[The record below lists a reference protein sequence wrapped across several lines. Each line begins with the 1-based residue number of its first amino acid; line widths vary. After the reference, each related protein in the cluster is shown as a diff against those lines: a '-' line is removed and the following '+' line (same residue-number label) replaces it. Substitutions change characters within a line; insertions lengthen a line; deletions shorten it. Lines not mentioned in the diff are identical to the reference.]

1 MVTENKKQWRYHMFK
16 LRNEKGFTLIELI
29 TVIVILGI
37 LAAVAIPKFVDMSGQ
52 AKAAQCKANQA
63 AIESAAALAYAQ
75 NAANGSAAFPTWT
88 DFTTSPANYFANGTV
103 PSCPAGGTYTY
114 TQATGTVTC
123 SIASHQR

>member
-1 MVTENKKQWRYHMFK
+1 MFK

-37 LAAVAIPKFVDMSGQ
+37 LSAVAIPKFVDMSAQ

-75 NAANGSAAFPTWT
+75 NAANGTAAFPTWS
-88 DFTTSPANYFANGTV
+88 DFTTTPANYFANGAV
-103 PSCPAGGTYTY
+103 PTCPDAGITAYSSTYVDSL
-114 TQATGTVTC
+114 GTVSCTVTK
-123 SIASHQR
+123 HQR